1 MATAKI
7 SIKDEVFCF
16 VTGLAGPHQKKLYDT
31 FGILIE
37 GAVFHPAVK
46 LGRWDGRVRFFEPT
60 GKTYNRLLDRIVPF
74 LLEWEYEIEIED
86 KRVQVKRPDQRAAP
100 DMFGHIMGYRGK
112 PLEVRPY
119 QVEAINALVEEGSG
133 FIIAGTGAGKSL
145 ITAGL
150 CEVYGRS
157 GYRTITIVPSGD
169 LVSQTFDAFTMCGM
183 DVGRYSG
190 DFKELHAQHVVAT
203 WQSLQNAPQVMK
215 MFQVVVIDEAHGAK
229 ADVIKSLISDHGGH
243 IAFRFGVTGTFPKPE
258 IDKMNLITTIGPIL
272 KTITSKWLID
282 NGYLAEVEIEIL
294 ETQED
299 VDLPDYSAEKAYLS
313 RAEDRLHHLAWR
325 IKQDM
330 ALYGNTLVLV
340 NSIPFGRKLAKL
352 IEGAVFLSGESE
364 NDLRQEN
371 YKEYEHRD
379 DVIVIAS
386 SGIASTGI
394 SIDRI
399 FCLYLIDSGKSFIK
413 AIQSIGRGLR
423 RADDKNKVYVKDVS
437 SSMKYSKKHC
447 KERIKWYDEAGYPR
461 SKPKKITY

>member
-7 SIKDEVFCF
+7 SIKDEVYCF
-16 VTGLAGPHQKKLYDT
+16 VTGLATQHQKVLFDK

-37 GAVFHPAVK
+37 GAPFHPAVK
-46 LGRWDGRVRFFEPT
+46 LGRWDGKIRFFEPT
-60 GKTYNRLLDRIVPF
+60 GKTYNRILDQIVPE
-74 LLEWEYEIEIED
+74 LLAWEYEIEIED
-86 KRVQVKRPDQRAAP
+86 KRVQVKRPEHRATS
-100 DMFGHIMGYRGK
+100 DMFGHIMGYRGQ

-133 FIIAGTGAGKSL
+133 FVIAGTGAGKSL

-150 CEVYGRS
+150 CEVYGRT
-157 GYRTITIVPSGD
+157 GYRTITVVPSGD
-169 LVSQTFDAFTMCGM
+169 LVAQTFDAFKMCGM

-190 DFKELHAQHVVAT
+190 EHKELHAQHVVAT
-203 WQSLQNAPQVMK
+203 WQSLQNAPQLMK
-215 MFQVVVIDEAHGAK
+215 LFQVVVIDEAHGAK

-243 IAFRFGVTGTFPKPE
+243 IAFRFGVTGTFPKPK
-258 IDKMNLITTIGPIL
+258 IDQMTLITTIGSIL

-282 NGYLAEVEIEIL
+282 NGYLAEVEIEII
-294 ETQED
+294 ETQES
-299 VDLPDYSAEKAYLS
+299 VDLPDYSAEKAYLA
-313 RAEDRLHHLAWR
+313 RAEDRLDHLAWR

-330 ALYGNTLVLV
+330 KLYGNTLVLV

-352 IEGAVFLSGESE
+352 IEGSVFLSGESE
-364 NDLRQEN
+364 NELRQDY

-379 DVIVIAS
+379 DMVVIAT

-399 FCLYLIDSGKSFIK
+399 FCLYLIDAGKSFIK

-423 RADDKNKVYVKDVS
+423 RAEDKNKVYVKDVS
-437 SSMKYSKKHC
+437 SCMKYSKKHC